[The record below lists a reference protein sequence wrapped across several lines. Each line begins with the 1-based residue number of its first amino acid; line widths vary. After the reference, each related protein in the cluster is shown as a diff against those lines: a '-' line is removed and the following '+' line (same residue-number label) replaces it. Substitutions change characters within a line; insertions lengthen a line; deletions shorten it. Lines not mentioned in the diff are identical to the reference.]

1 MMKLCIVSNLLF
13 LETTLEIVH
22 GTALNGIWKEFFLR
36 VMHLEGI
43 TPLKTNTLNFSTKQ
57 PRSPK
62 IPPFPAAY
70 LRPTGAHPIGDLASA
85 PKSKARHNSAPS
97 IVLAPSR
104 SRAVSSRR
112 ARSSVSLL

>member
-104 SRAVSSRR
+104 AVSSRR